1 MLASGGEAC
10 WGGVVIL
17 LIRFELWGWIAIR
30 SAFDSI
36 EKDVQ
41 MSRYCFT
48 AILMVLLASTCTRAE
63 DYLLRLE
70 TSGFRDRP
78 QQEQQLAPTILESIE
93 IVARVNQPFYG
104 NTTIDSAKISIS
116 GILEQLND
124 GRFRVQIRSRKS
136 TTSGES
142 VLGPN
147 GLQLPITK
155 STNIDTSAIV
165 ELNKAAELGK
175 DNGASVSKNGEELIT
190 KTRSVLFLQKFVP
203 SRN

>member
-1 MLASGGEAC
+1 
-10 WGGVVIL
+10 
-17 LIRFELWGWIAIR
+17 
-30 SAFDSI
+30 
-36 EKDVQ
+36 

-48 AILMVLLASTCTRAE
+48 AILMFLLASTCTRAE

-78 QQEQQLAPTILESIE
+78 QQEQQEQQLAPTILESIE

-104 NTTIDSAKISIS
+104 NTTIDSVKISIS

-155 STNIDTSAIV
+155 STNIDTSTIV

-175 DNGASVSKNGEELIT
+175 DNGAFVSKNGEELIT

>member
-1 MLASGGEAC
+1 
-10 WGGVVIL
+10 
-17 LIRFELWGWIAIR
+17 
-30 SAFDSI
+30 
-36 EKDVQ
+36 

-136 TTSGES
+136 TASDEFAP
-142 VLGPN
+142 GPN
-147 GLQLPITK
+147 GVKMPIIK

-165 ELNKAAELGK
+165 ELKKTAELGK
-175 DNGASVSKNGEELIT
+175 DNSVSRSRNGLELMT
-190 KTRSVLFLQKFVP
+190 KTRTVLILEKFDP